1 MLGGGGGAAYAT
13 GRRKWGRSLQCVKCM
28 PSNKVRHPRH
38 WTNHI
43 LTRRDME
50 NEKIPQLLT
59 SQTPHVAAM
68 IL

>member
-1 MLGGGGGAAYAT
+1 MLGAADAT
-13 GRRKWGRSLQCVKCM
+13 GRRKRGRSLQCVKCM

-50 NEKIPQLLT
+50 NEKSPIF
-59 SQTPHVAAM
+59 
-68 IL
+68 